1 MNKKTLMQ
9 LILLLIVLMITLIIF
24 LKYFNEVKIS
34 EQSNIIDE
42 NISKKLNEKSNII
55 KNIEYFSKDDAGSTY
70 SIKAEYGEINE
81 EASDI
86 ILLKN
91 VKAKINT
98 LNSEPIFI
106 ESDFARYNSKNYD
119 TNFYEN
125 TKVKYEDHKI
135 DCRFLDLLFNINQA
149 ILYENIIYKSLNTKL
164 KADRLEIDLI
174 TKNSKLSMQ
183 DRNEKIKII
192 YLN

>member
-1 MNKKTLMQ
+1 M
-9 LILLLIVLMITLIIF
+9 
-24 LKYFNEVKIS
+24 
-34 EQSNIIDE
+34 
-42 NISKKLNEKSNII
+42 
-55 KNIEYFSKDDAGSTY
+55 
-70 SIKAEYGEINE
+70 
-81 EASDI
+81 
-86 ILLKN
+86 
-91 VKAKINT
+91 
-98 LNSEPIFI
+98 NSEPIFI